1 MTEKRIPDPTLMARL
16 QLSAKGVDWAASLTA
31 HRQHEQPNG
40 EWSAHQHV
48 FHLLAVERAVH
59 RPRAERMVAVDSPSF
74 TDWDQDAHMRNGYS
88 KAQDVAELAEE
99 FMRERERTFE
109 FFKSLAPAQ
118 WARRG
123 SWPEIGPVDVA
134 WVAERAVAHA
144 LDHFKALLWVHEEL
158 ERFHAVQWGWRD
170 NS

>member
-1 MTEKRIPDPTLMARL
+1 MKEKRIPDPTLMARL

-31 HRQHEQPNG
+31 HRQHEQPGG

-59 RPRAERMVAVDSPSF
+59 RPRAQQMIAEDQPSF
-74 TDWDQDAHMRNGYS
+74 ADWDQDEHMRVHYATG
-88 KAQDVAELAEE
+88 QDVAELAEE
-99 FMRERERTFE
+99 FMREREQTFE
-109 FFKSLAPAQ
+109 FFKGLTPDQ

-123 SWPEIGPVDVA
+123 SWPGRGPVDVA

-144 LDHFKALLWVHEEL
+144 LDHFRALLWVHEDL
-158 ERFHAVQWGWRD
+158 ECFHAVQWGWEGE
-170 NS
+170 S

>member
-1 MTEKRIPDPTLMARL
+1 MKEKRIPDPTLMARL

-31 HRQHEQPNG
+31 HRQHEQPGG

-59 RPRAERMVAVDSPSF
+59 RPRAQRMIAEDHPSF
-74 TDWDQDAHMRNGYS
+74 VDWDQDEHMRVHYTTG
-88 KAQDVAELAEE
+88 QDVAELAEE
-99 FMRERERTFE
+99 FMREREQTFE
-109 FFKSLAPAQ
+109 FFKGLTPDQ

-123 SWPEIGPVDVA
+123 SWPGRGPVDVA

-144 LDHFKALLWVHEEL
+144 LDHFRALLWVHEDL
-158 ERFHAVQWGWRD
+158 ERYHAVQWGWEGA
-170 NS
+170 S